1 MAVARLGY
9 VRIGLNEPQQWV
21 DFTCGMF
28 GMESVQRTGSPDT
41 KFVKMDDH
49 PFRYIVEKSGKEC
62 LLATGWEYD
71 SKDDWEN
78 ALERLSSAG
87 VSVTNG
93 DSDGCAHRCVS
104 DYAEATDPAG
114 NGMELY
120 YGRTETGTPY
130 TPQLDVKGFRTGDMG
145 LGHIVLPAPNQDET
159 HKFYTEI
166 MGFKDTDDLKLPP
179 PAPGAPDQ
187 RVIFMC
193 ANNPRHHS
201 LGLYNFPIP
210 SGCAHVMA
218 EVSSLDEVGSALDRI
233 TKAEVPL
240 LANLGRHEND
250 QMVSFYAIG
259 PGGIPLE
266 FGYDGKTIDPN
277 TYQATNSTL
286 GDIWGHDYQIPGTP
300 E

>member
-21 DFTCGMF
+21 DFTCGLF
-28 GMESVQRTGSPDT
+28 GMESVQRTGFAGT

-49 PFRYIVEKSGKEC
+49 PFRYIVEKSDKEC

-71 SKDDWEN
+71 SKEDWEH

-87 VSVTNG
+87 ISIKNG

-114 NGMELY
+114 NGIELY

-159 HKFYTEI
+159 HKFYTEV
-166 MGFKDTDDLKLPP
+166 MEFKDTDDLKLPP

-250 QMVSFYAIG
+250 HMVSFYAIG
-259 PGGIPLE
+259 PGGIPFE

-286 GDIWGHDYQIPGTP
+286 GDIWGHDYQMP
-300 E
+300 EAPE